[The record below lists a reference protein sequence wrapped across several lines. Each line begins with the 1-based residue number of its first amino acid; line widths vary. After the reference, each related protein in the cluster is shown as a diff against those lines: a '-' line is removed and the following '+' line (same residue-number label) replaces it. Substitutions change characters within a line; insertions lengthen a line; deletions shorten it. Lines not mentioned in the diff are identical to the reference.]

1 MAAHGGGAGAGSW
14 ESAVS
19 GDYPVSN
26 GGGRG
31 LISQLDWGQVLG
43 TESAK
48 QLPEALVFTA
58 PPQPQAP
65 KVGRGPPVSLCPRV
79 SAPYASFWLSDTGE
93 EVKAAYS

>member
-31 LISQLDWGQVLG
+31 LISQLD
-43 TESAK
+43 
-48 QLPEALVFTA
+48 
-58 PPQPQAP
+58 
-65 KVGRGPPVSLCPRV
+65 
-79 SAPYASFWLSDTGE
+79 
-93 EVKAAYS
+93 